1 MRRLAITVAVAAFA
15 LAAFACDGGDGD
27 GGRVDGQGSP
37 TQATTVTAT
46 ATAAPTQTPAATA
59 SPSPQDEVITAYLH
73 YWDVYAD
80 AVHNLDTSRLEE
92 VMTGPR
98 LERGLNEIQDLRDQG
113 RAVDIVVENDPVV
126 VQIEGDRAV
135 VHDEY
140 ENRSYFIDPT
150 TKEPLSSPEGSQTI
164 RDTVTLTRVDQT
176 WKVLDTLREA
186 SSP

>member
-1 MRRLAITVAVAAFA
+1 LVRRLAITVAVAAVA
-15 LAAFACDGGDGD
+15 LAAFGCDGGDD
-27 GGRVDGQGSP
+27 NGGRVNGQGSP
-37 TQATTVTAT
+37 TPVATG
-46 ATAAPTQTPAATA
+46 TAAVSPTQTPAASA
-59 SPSPQDEVITAYLH
+59 SPSAEEEVITGYLH

-80 AVHNLDTSRLEE
+80 AVHNLDTSRLAE

-98 LERGLNEIQDLRDQG
+98 LERGLKEIQDLRDQG

-135 VHDEY
+135 IHDEY
-140 ENRSYFIDPT
+140 KNRSYFIDPT

-176 WKVLDTLREA
+176 WKVLDTVREA

>member
-1 MRRLAITVAVAAFA
+1 MRRLAITVALAA
-15 LAAFACDGGDGD
+15 LALVVSGCDGGDGD
-27 GGRVDGQGSP
+27 GGRVYGQGSP
-37 TQATTVTAT
+37 TPAATAT
-46 ATAAPTQTPAATA
+46 ATLAPTQTPTASA
-59 SPSPQDEVITAYLH
+59 SPSAEEEVLTAYLD

-80 AVHNLDTSRLEE
+80 AVYNLDTSRLEE

-140 ENRSYFIDPT
+140 ENRSYFIDAT
-150 TKEPLSSPEGSQTI
+150 TKEPLSRPEGSQTI

>member
-1 MRRLAITVAVAAFA
+1 MRRLVITAVLVAMA
-15 LAAFACDGGDGD
+15 LAVSGCDGGDGD
-27 GGRVDGQGSP
+27 GGRVNGQGSP
-37 TQATTVTAT
+37 TPAATAT
-46 ATAAPTQTPAATA
+46 ATVVPTQTPTASA
-59 SPSPQDEVITAYLH
+59 SPSAEDEVIAAYLH
-73 YWDVYAD
+73 YRDVYAD
-80 AVHNLDTSRLEE
+80 AVYNLDTSRLAE

-140 ENRSYFIDPT
+140 ENGSYFIDPT

>member
-1 MRRLAITVAVAAFA
+1 MRRLAMAVA
-15 LAAFACDGGDGD
+15 LATLVLTLSGCDGGGG
-27 GGRVDGQGSP
+27 GGRADGQASP
-37 TQATTVTAT
+37 TPAAT
-46 ATAAPTQTPAATA
+46 ATAAPTQTPAASA
-59 SPSPQDEVITAYLH
+59 SPSAEEEVITAYLH
-73 YWDVYAD
+73 YWEVYAD
-80 AVHNLDTSRLEE
+80 AVYNLDTSRLAE

-98 LERGLNEIQDLRDQG
+98 LERGMNEVQDLRDQG

-126 VQIEGDRAV
+126 VQIQGDRAV

-164 RDTVTLTRVDQT
+164 RDTVTLTKVDRT
-176 WKVLDTLREA
+176 WKVIDTVREV